1 MNLFD
6 QISWKSSLNSFLGNK
21 TAPET
26 PAFGNFQQAPRTD
39 TYTTPVAPVKKP
51 IVPIKATPTPVDSLP
66 YKAVKWLWDVF
77 TNIKEGNLQQ
87 GIDEKA
93 KFDQEME
100 AKKQKFVQDKLR
112 DGFTQP
118 QIDWALKILEDKGTF
133 EFKPWLGTRIRT
145 SAGNRL
151 AEMERTTEDLSNET
165 NIAKRLW
172 AWAASYIWD
181 TAVGL
186 TWDPI
191 WAVIE
196 PVVSPVIKKIVEV
209 TGQQENIGELAKWWE
224 SIREQ
229 YPLLADSIE
238 GIVNIWTT
246 AAPFTKTGQ
255 AVIKAP
261 ATFTK
266 DAIVWAGKIPWK
278 VVETVKWLVPN
289 AEKSLVKSLWQETA
303 PWMIAWKNVKVPVP
317 QKSLVEKVTFWA
329 LRPKDP
335 KVLAWRA
342 LTPSYAGKTPKQILS
357 TVWDVEKNVKELYDK
372 VRTWVYKWD
381 LSTLESAANTV
392 VQNLDEIGSK
402 IGNAVRDAAWKIPL
416 SKNREV
422 IKKVLAD
429 PIEKRGWAWKIL
441 KNFQQDTAPI
451 DGLSIQRAF
460 KAKKIY
466 QAEIKKLIKSGDV
479 WTDAYETLIKWVQ
492 ELNDSI
498 DNAVANTPWFKE
510 WKAQYSHLKKLVS
523 DISKSAAVEW
533 RRSPQTF
540 VEQLGMVENLMEAV
554 SNPLSTA
561 GKIFAKEIGELNTRW
576 GAWKELIKLY
586 DEWAI
591 RQATSGS
598 MKKSVKPRKVK
609 VTK

>member
-21 TAPET
+21 PTPET

-39 TYTTPVAPVKKP
+39 SYTAPVAPVKKP
-51 IVPIKATPTPVDSLP
+51 IVPVKATPTPLDSLP
-66 YKAVKWLWDVF
+66 YKAVKKVADVF
-77 TNIKEGNLQQ
+77 TNVKEGNLQQ

-100 AKKQKFVQDKLR
+100 VKKQKFVQDKLR
-112 DGFTQP
+112 DWFTQP
-118 QIDWALKILEDKGTF
+118 QIDWALKILEEKGTF

-191 WAVIE
+191 WAVFE

-224 SIREQ
+224 DFRKTN
-229 YPLLADSIE
+229 PLLADSIE
-238 GIVNIWTT
+238 WLVNIGTT
-246 AAPFTKTGQ
+246 AAPFTKTWQ

-261 ATFTK
+261 ATLTK
-266 DAIVWAGKIPWK
+266 DAIVWTTKIPWK
-278 VVETVKWLVPN
+278 VVDTVKSFIPT
-289 AEKSLVKSLWQETA
+289 AEQKLVKSLGQETA
-303 PWMIAWKNVKVPVP
+303 QWVVAWKVVQVPVP
-317 QKSLVEKVTFWA
+317 ERWIIEKVTWWV

-342 LTPSYAGKTPKQILS
+342 LAPRIAWKTDKQKLS
-357 TVWDVEKNVKELYDK
+357 AISDVEKNVKQFYDGI
-372 VRTWVYKWD
+372 RTWLYEWD
-381 LSTLESAANTV
+381 LSTLESAANSVIT
-392 VQNLDEIGSK
+392 NIDK
-402 IGNAVRDAAWKIPL
+402 IWERIWNAISEASWKIPL
-416 SKNREV
+416 SKNRAT
-422 IKKVLAD
+422 IKKVLSD
-429 PIEKRGWAWKIL
+429 PIEKRWWAWKIL
-441 KNFQQDTAPI
+441 NNFYKDTAPI

-466 QAEIKKLIKSGDV
+466 QAEIKKLIKSWDT
-479 WTDAYETLIKWVQ
+479 WTDAYEALVKWVQ
-492 ELNDSI
+492 ELNDNI
-498 DNAVANTPWFKE
+498 DNAVANTPWFKAD
-510 WKAQYSHLKKLVS
+510 KAQYAHLKKIVT
-523 DISKSAAVEW
+523 DIANSAVVEW

-540 VEQLGMVENLMEAV
+540 VEQLGMVETLMDAV
-554 SNPLSTA
+554 SNPLSTVW
-561 GKIFAKEIGELNTRW
+561 KLYAKEIGELNTRW
-576 GAWKELIKLY
+576 WAWKELIKIY
-586 DEWAI
+586 DSNAI
-591 RQATSGS
+591 NQATNGT
-598 MKKSVKPRKVK
+598 MKNSVKPRKVK

>member
-6 QISWKSSLNSFLGNK
+6 QITWKSSLNSFLGNK
-21 TAPET
+21 PTPET

-39 TYTTPVAPVKKP
+39 SYTTPVAPVKKP
-51 IVPIKATPTPVDSLP
+51 IVPVKATPTPVDSLP
-66 YKAVKWLWDVF
+66 YKAVKKVADVF
-77 TNIKEGNLQQ
+77 TKVKEGNLQQ

-209 TGQQENIGELAKWWE
+209 TGQQENIWELAKWWE
-224 SIREQ
+224 EFKKTN
-229 YPLLADSIE
+229 PLLADSIE
-238 GIVNIWTT
+238 WLVNIGST
-246 AAPFTKTGQ
+246 AAPFTKTWQ

-266 DAIVWAGKIPWK
+266 DAIVWAGNIPWK

-289 AEKSLVKSLWQETA
+289 ADEKLIKSIWQETK
-303 PWMIAWKNVKVPVP
+303 PWIVAGKTVNVPVP
-317 QKSLVEKVTFWA
+317 KKSLFETVT
-329 LRPKDP
+329 LGIGRPKDP

-342 LTPSYAGKTPKQILS
+342 ISPQQAGKTNKQIVS
-357 TVWDVEKNVKELYDK
+357 AIWEVEKNAKQLHEG
-372 VRTWVYKWD
+372 VRTWIYKWD
-381 LSTLESAANTV
+381 LSTLENAANTV
-392 VQNLDEIGSK
+392 ITNLDEIGSR
-402 IGNAVRDAAWKIPL
+402 IGNAVKNTTGKIPL
-416 SKNREV
+416 SKNRQS

-429 PIEKRGWAWKIL
+429 PIEKRGWAWKVL
-441 KNFQQDTAPI
+441 KNFYEDTAPI
-451 DGLSIQRAF
+451 DGLPIQRAF

-466 QAEIKKLIKSGDV
+466 QAEIKKLIKSWDT
-479 WTDAYETLIKWVQ
+479 WTDAYEALIKWVQ

-498 DNAVANTPWFKE
+498 DNAVANTPWFKAD
-510 WKAQYSHLKKLVS
+510 KAMYAHLKKLVW
-523 DISKSAAVEW
+523 DISRSAWVEG

-540 VEQLGMVENLMEAV
+540 VEQLGMIETLMEAA
-554 SNPLSTA
+554 SNPLSTVW
-561 GKIFAKEIGELNTRW
+561 KLYAKEVGELNTREW
-576 GAWKELIKLY
+576 AWKELMKIY
-586 DEWAI
+586 DTDAI
-591 RQATSGS
+591 EQATNGT
-598 MKKSVKPRKVK
+598 MKNSVKPRKVK

>member
-6 QISWKSSLNSFLGNK
+6 QITWKSSLNSFLGNK
-21 TAPET
+21 PTPET

-39 TYTTPVAPVKKP
+39 SYTTPVAPVKKP
-51 IVPIKATPTPVDSLP
+51 IVPVKATPTPVDSLP
-66 YKAVKWLWDVF
+66 YKAVKKVADVF
-77 TNIKEGNLQQ
+77 TKVKEGNLQQ

-238 GIVNIWTT
+238 WLVNIGST
-246 AAPFTKTGQ
+246 AAPFTKTWQ

-266 DAIVWAGKIPWK
+266 DAIVWAGNIPWK

-289 AEKSLVKSLWQETA
+289 ADEKLIKSIWQETK
-303 PWMIAWKNVKVPVP
+303 PWIVAGKTVNVPVP
-317 QKSLVEKVTFWA
+317 KKSLFETVT
-329 LRPKDP
+329 LGIGRPKDP

-342 LTPSYAGKTPKQILS
+342 ISPQQAGKTNKQIVS
-357 TVWDVEKNVKELYDK
+357 AIWEVEKNAKQLHEG
-372 VRTWVYKWD
+372 VRTWIYKWD
-381 LSTLESAANTV
+381 LSTLENAANTV
-392 VQNLDEIGSK
+392 ITNLDEIGSR
-402 IGNAVRDAAWKIPL
+402 IGNAVKNTTGKIPL
-416 SKNREV
+416 SKNRQS

-429 PIEKRGWAWKIL
+429 PIEKRGWAWKVL
-441 KNFQQDTAPI
+441 KNFYEDTAPI

-466 QAEIKKLIKSGDV
+466 QAEIKKLIKSWDT
-479 WTDAYETLIKWVQ
+479 WTDAYEALIKWVQ

-498 DNAVANTPWFKE
+498 DNAVANTPWFKAD
-510 WKAQYSHLKKLVS
+510 KAMYAHLKKLVW
-523 DISKSAAVEW
+523 DISRSAWVEG

-540 VEQLGMVENLMEAV
+540 VEQLGMIETLMEAA
-554 SNPLSTA
+554 SNPLSTVW
-561 GKIFAKEIGELNTRW
+561 KLYAKEVGELNTRGW
-576 GAWKELIKLY
+576 AWKELMKIY
-586 DEWAI
+586 DTDAI
-591 RQATSGS
+591 EQATNGT
-598 MKKSVKPRKVK
+598 MKNSVKPRKVK